1 MIEDIIYITVKD
13 NISMRSKRLKI
24 NKQINDINN
33 IQIYSYTDVHNT
45 VGLRAE
51 MYTTPMLV
59 SCTSCNKHNPLL
71 LVVKATASFA
81 PAPHRAL
88 GHYPRDPVLD
98 LKPVNI

>member
-33 IQIYSYTDVHNT
+33 IQIYSYTDVHDT
-45 VGLRAE
+45 VGLCAE

-59 SCTSCNKHNPLL
+59 PCTSGNKHN
-71 LVVKATASFA
+71 
-81 PAPHRAL
+81 
-88 GHYPRDPVLD
+88 
-98 LKPVNI
+98 

>member
-1 MIEDIIYITVKD
+1 MKYLETWVIEDIIYITVKD

-33 IQIYSYTDVHNT
+33 IQIYSYTDVHDS

-59 SCTSCNKHNPLL
+59 PCTSGNKHN
-71 LVVKATASFA
+71 
-81 PAPHRAL
+81 
-88 GHYPRDPVLD
+88 
-98 LKPVNI
+98 